1 MIKFYCNMCTQI
13 IQPNSVNS
21 VTIKRANK
29 EVNVMHFC
37 PVCFPKITTAISSAG
52 DKPKVKAELKESNA
66 VAIKQASEVEDTMDF
81 SVFKNSELMTSAGEP
96 PTPHGKTDV
105 VSLRRV
111 LIGFYLS
118 RDLKEIS
125 REVNIATFTVKSY
138 ISKYSSTL
146 IAVRYLRNSERGER
160 VNKILK
166 EYYVTG
172 DVMGVAA
179 EEGIAVSEA
188 ISVIDWYT
196 GIKVWADI

>member
-1 MIKFYCNMCTQI
+1 MIRFYCNMCTQI

-21 VTIKRANK
+21 VTIKRANR

-52 DKPKVKAELKESNA
+52 DKPKVKVEPKEPNTVETES
-66 VAIKQASEVEDTMDF
+66 VSDVEDTIDF
-81 SVFKNSELMTSAGEP
+81 TVLKNSELMTLEGEP

-105 VSLRRV
+105 VALRRV

-125 REVNIATFTVKSY
+125 REVNIATYTVKSY

-146 IAVRYLRNSERGER
+146 IAARYLKNSKRDEKVDR
-160 VNKILK
+160 ILK
-166 EYYVTG
+166 AYYVTG
-172 DVMGVAA
+172 DVMDVAD
-179 EEGIAVSEA
+179 EEGVTVSEA
-188 ISVIDWYT
+188 ISIVDWYT
-196 GIKVWADI
+196 GVLVL